1 MAKKEPARSTTAKK
15 TGPKATSATPVREW
29 LSKRKEILEIPDL
42 IAHHTRSWADFI
54 TNGLTELLAETG
66 VIEDYSGQKLTIRLK
81 DFYFKEP
88 RYTDNFALANEL
100 TYVAPL
106 HVNVELI
113 NKITGE
119 TKSQDIFFGDYPWMT
134 DRASFIINGTERVIV
149 SQLVRSSGVL
159 FTENDTTPSGRRL
172 YGAKIVPNRG
182 AWLEFETAA
191 NGAIYVRIDRKKRI
205 AATTLLRAIGFD
217 TVDKIRE
224 LFNDIDTG
232 EQSFITAT
240 LDKDTTTSAREAY
253 MALFKNIRPGDHAT
267 PENAKALIDNIFFDP
282 RRYDLSR
289 VGRYKLNRRLGL
301 DVPNDK
307 EHRILSPD
315 EIVAIL
321 REIIRLNISQEPADD
336 VDSLANRRVRVVGEL
351 LERSFRIGLM
361 RLHRNALDRMS
372 IINPEEATPSN
383 ILNPR
388 PVIAAVREFFTSSQL
403 SQMMDETNPYAALA
417 HKRRLSTMGP
427 GGLTRERAG
436 LEVRDLHPSH
446 YGRIC
451 LIETPEGGSV
461 GLVLYLAM
469 FARINEYGF
478 IEEPYRKV
486 VNGKVTDEIVYM
498 DAEEEFNEVI
508 ADAKALVDD
517 KGRFMEERIGAR
529 KQAKTEFFSAAEITL
544 VDASN
549 AQILGSSAAMIPF
562 VERNRIDRAL
572 TGSSMQKQAVPLLK
586 PEATL
591 VGTGV
596 ERAIAKATGS
606 QIFAEEDGEVVKADG
621 NEVVVA
627 SGKNKK
633 SYAITHFRKSNDD
646 RAINQ
651 KVVVVRGQKVKK
663 GDILAEGAST
673 AEGEIA
679 LGANLLVAFMP
690 WHGYNM
696 DDAVIVSRRL
706 VEDDGLTSINI
717 KDVEVEIRNT
727 KLGPEIM
734 TRDIPNASEHALR
747 HLDENGVVRIG
758 AEVEEGDV
766 LVGRITPKGEQDL
779 SSEER
784 LLRAIFGEK
793 AKDVKDTSERFK
805 QATSAKVIDVKIF
818 TTETGHE
825 MKSDVLTKVK
835 IYIAEMRKIGV
846 GDKMAGRHGN
856 KGVVSRVMP
865 VEDMP
870 FLADGTPIDIL
881 LSPMGVPSR
890 MNLGQI
896 FETHLGLLAR
906 ALNIKVAVPSYDNIS
921 DEELSDKLEAA
932 KLPRDGRL
940 QLFDGLTGEA
950 FAEPVTVGAMHMIKL
965 HHMVDDKMHAR
976 SIGPYTMVTQQ
987 PLGGKAQNGGQRFG
1001 EMEVWALE
1009 AYGAAAML
1017 QEMLTIKSDDVIG
1030 RAQAYEAIVKGEP
1043 IASAKLP
1050 EGFNVL
1056 VKELQALGLKVDL
1069 LSRGAV
1075 KTKEMLSRERVEAA
1089 RELEKEKS
1097 EAEAVMG
1104 EAIEETV
1111 GAEAAELPNEDLE
1124 DMLTSEEGEDLEV
1137 REIDELEDAMVAED
1151 KIEENNE
1158 SEEA

>member
-1 MAKKEPARSTTAKK
+1 MAKKEPAESTVAKK
-15 TGPKATSATPVREW
+15 ADATRVAPETVSARKW

-42 IAHHTRSWADFI
+42 IEHHTRSWSDFI
-54 TNGLTELLAETG
+54 TTGLSELLAETG
-66 VIEDYSGQKLTIRLK
+66 TIEDYSGQKLTIRLK

-88 RYTDNFALANEL
+88 RHTDGFALANEL

-106 HVNVELI
+106 HVNVELV
-113 NKITGE
+113 NKVTGE
-119 TKSQDIFFGDYPWMT
+119 TKEQDIFFGDYPWMT
-134 DRASFIINGTERVIV
+134 DRASFIINGTERVVV

-159 FTENDTTPSGRRL
+159 FTEIDTTSSGKRL

-182 AWLEFETAA
+182 AWLELETSA

-217 TVDKIRE
+217 TSEKIRE
-224 LFNDIDTG
+224 LFADIDDG

-240 LDKDTTTSAREAY
+240 LDKDTTTTAREAY

-301 DVPNDK
+301 TVPNDK

-321 REIIRLNISQEPADD
+321 REIIRLNNTQDPADD
-336 VDSLANRRVRVVGEL
+336 VDSLANRRVRLVGEL

-469 FARINEYGF
+469 FARVNEYGF

-486 VNGKVTDEIVYM
+486 VNGKITDEIVYL
-498 DAEEEFNEVI
+498 DADEEFNEVI
-508 ADAKALVDD
+508 ADAKALVDES
-517 KGRFMEERIGAR
+517 GHFIEERIGAR
-529 KQAKTEFFSAAEITL
+529 KRAKTEFYSANEITL
-544 VDASN
+544 IDASN

-572 TGSSMQKQAVPLLK
+572 TGSSMQKQAVPLLN
-586 PEATL
+586 PVTPS

-596 ERAIAKATGS
+596 ERAIARATGS
-606 QIFAEEDGEVVKADG
+606 QIIAAEDGEVVKADG
-621 NEVVVA
+621 KVVEVK
-627 SGKNKK
+627 SGKTTKQ
-633 SYAITHFRKSNDD
+633 YPITHFRKSNDD

-651 KVVVVRGQKVKK
+651 KVVVSRGQKVAK

-673 AEGEIA
+673 SEGEIA
-679 LGANLLVAFMP
+679 LGANLVVAFMP

-696 DDAVIVSRRL
+696 DDAIIVSRRL
-706 VEDDGLTSINI
+706 VEDDTLTSINI

-818 TTETGHE
+818 TTETGHD

-856 KGVVSRVMP
+856 KGVVSRVLP

-870 FLADGTPIDIL
+870 FLEDGTPVDIL

-906 ALNIKVAVPSYDNIS
+906 ALDIKVAVPSYDNIS
-921 DEELSDKLEAA
+921 DQELSDKLEEAG
-932 KLPRDGRL
+932 LPRDGRL
-940 QLFDGLTGEA
+940 RLFDGLTGEA
-950 FAEPVTVGAMHMIKL
+950 FMEPVTVGVMHMIKL

-1075 KTKEMLSRERVEAA
+1075 KTKEMLSKERAELA
-1089 RELEKEKS
+1089 REKATAEAIT
-1097 EAEAVMG
+1097 AEAV
-1104 EAIEETV
+1104 AETV
-1111 GAEAAELPNEDLE
+1111 GEAQEMPNEELE
-1124 DMLTSEEGEDLEV
+1124 EMLTSEEGEDLEV
-1137 REIDELEDAMVAED
+1137 REIDELEEPIATT
-1151 KIEENNE
+1151 EEE